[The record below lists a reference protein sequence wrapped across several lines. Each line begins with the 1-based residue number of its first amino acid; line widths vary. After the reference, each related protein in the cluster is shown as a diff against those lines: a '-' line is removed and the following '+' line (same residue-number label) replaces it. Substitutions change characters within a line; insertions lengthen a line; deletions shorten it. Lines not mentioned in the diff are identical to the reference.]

1 MENIPKRRGRPPG
14 PSGNPPKFSERDLEI
29 KRLIT
34 DPDYPKNYTEI
45 GLMYGV
51 SRERVRQIADR
62 FGVKGIASF
71 DASRER
77 KAEWLLAKLAAKE
90 AKRAARAARLAEAAR
105 LFREEGMSLS
115 LAFAAVGFKRGQVGV
130 AVREA
135 GLVANGGR
143 WRAEQLRPQIVAMA
157 KAGKYMGQIT
167 EALSVGETSVRTAC
181 AIAGIPCPLT
191 ERIAEHHYSPEKK
204 AAVVAYMRAHPDA
217 HNTMVARKFH
227 VRYATL
233 VNWRHEAGV
242 RRRRGSFPTYSSG
255 GWKSERDVKFEAD
268 NKDSDGD

>member
-14 PSGNPPKFSERDLEI
+14 PSGKSPSARDLEI

-34 DPDYPKNYTEI
+34 DPDNPLNYTEI

-51 SRERVRQIADR
+51 SRERIRQIADKM
-62 FGVKGIASF
+62 GVKGIASF
-71 DASRER
+71 DVARAR
-77 KAEWLLAKLAAKE
+77 NTEWRLAKIATEE
-90 AKRAARAARLAEAAR
+90 AKRAARAVRLAEGAR
-105 LFREEGMSLS
+105 LFREEGMSIS
-115 LAFAAVGFKRGQVGV
+115 LAFASVGFKRGQVDI
-130 AVREA
+130 AAREA
-135 GLVANGGR
+135 GVVANGGR
-143 WRAEQLRPQIVAMA
+143 WRAEQLRPQIIAMV

-167 EALSVGETSVRTAC
+167 EALSVGDTSVRTAC
-181 AIAGIPCPLT
+181 AIAGIPYPLN
-191 ERIAEHHYSPEKK
+191 ERIAEHHYSREKK
-204 AAVVAYMRAHPDA
+204 AAVIAYMKVHPDA
-217 HNTMVARKFH
+217 HNTIVARKFH